1 MGSDGVVFLLPGCG
15 ELPCFVDGVEVVHFE
30 EFVSESC
37 VEGFDVSVLPGRAR
51 GDVERLHS
59 EGLEPFRDFFGDE
72 FTAVVRADMPGRSTF
87 AHEVAEYVNHVSCPK
102 RTAHVEG
109 ETLARVLVHHDETLH
124 RATVHEPVVNEIPR
138 PYIVLRP
145 RCAFVAGVRRIA
157 YGPFSTD
164 LARHPKALTFP
175 KTMHPLVVHAPAFG
189 AQVRRDHAT
198 TRARVPAHQPRHV
211 IQQRAF
217 FIAFRAFVTLR
228 GTMLSG
234 YCASPTFGY

>member
-72 FTAVVRADMPGRSTF
+72 FTAVVRENVPGRSPF

-109 ETLARVLVHHDETLH
+109 ETLARVLWPANHKMIDVVVSAGATDLCDPVPVVTLVSVINSESDNSTGGGDGSTNNDIRNADIGTADFDISLRAERSGKGDGRVYTLTY
-124 RATVHEPVVNEIPR
+124 RATDASGNWVEESVTVDVPHDGSAHSCDQPD
-138 PYIVLRP
+138 
-145 RCAFVAGVRRIA
+145 C
-157 YGPFSTD
+157 D
-164 LARHPKALTFP
+164 LNN
-175 KTMHPLVVHAPAFG
+175 
-189 AQVRRDHAT
+189 
-198 TRARVPAHQPRHV
+198 
-211 IQQRAF
+211 
-217 FIAFRAFVTLR
+217 
-228 GTMLSG
+228 S
-234 YCASPTFGY
+234 AS